1 MVTLRL
7 FSRPGLPV
15 CHWLGQQEDPV
26 SAELLEEE
34 SQPGLPCPKRLR
46 VWPVLCVELVDHP
59 NR

>member
-1 MVTLRL
+1 MTLRL
-7 FSRPGLPV
+7 FSRLGLPV

-34 SQPGLPCPKRLR
+34 SQPGLPCPKHLR